1 MSIAPKDIKHNT
13 SYQDGLD
20 GEQRVKEYYQSLGFT
35 CLKTRYKTKYAEL
48 DLVFLKDNMLLFVE
62 VKTRK
67 SLKSGYDLITNK
79 QMIRN
84 SHAAQ
89 FFLSEH
95 VHLMSCNMQFNLAL
109 VVNNKVAH
117 IYESAWEDMSE

>member
-1 MSIAPKDIKHNT
+1 
-13 SYQDGLD
+13 
-20 GEQRVKEYYQSLGFT
+20 
-35 CLKTRYKTKYAEL
+35 
-48 DLVFLKDNMLLFVE
+48 MLLFVE

-95 VHLMSCNMQFNLAL
+95 VHLMNCNMQFNLAL